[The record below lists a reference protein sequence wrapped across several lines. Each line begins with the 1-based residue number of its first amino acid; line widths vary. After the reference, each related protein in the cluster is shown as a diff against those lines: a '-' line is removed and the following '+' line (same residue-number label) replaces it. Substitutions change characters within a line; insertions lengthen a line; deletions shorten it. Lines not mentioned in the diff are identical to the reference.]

1 MAPEQPGRQE
11 QQWEW
16 QNDRV
21 AGSNPDALLV
31 LTVKP
36 DQPDFRLRGGG
47 YSEPLLKSMKL
58 NLGPLEEQPALLT
71 TDLPLQPLRDGSV
84 VESACCHI

>member
-1 MAPEQPGRQE
+1 MALEQLGSRQ

-21 AGSNPDALLV
+21 AGSTPDALLV

-47 YSEPLLKSMKL
+47 YISSLLL
-58 NLGPLEEQPALLT
+58 
-71 TDLPLQPLRDGSV
+71 
-84 VESACCHI
+84 I